1 MAQIENLGWMLQQ
14 KNWNSKIRLFQRGRE
29 NILYLEKDNKH
40 QKNSKTNKRS
50 LHLGKNTM
58 LQPQRDALVQ
68 NEKGL

>member
-40 QKNSKTNKRS
+40 QKNSKTNKQS